1 MKEKNLLESLRDLFD
16 KLDEVEK
23 NISEK
28 EGKYLDHNVH
38 KLKLERIKLKNKIKD
53 KLKRE
58 RNRMKKEQK
67 SIEVCIGVGMDQI
80 FPQYQRIIIEED
92 SSEIDELENKLK
104 PKKTNTNRKNNRISL
119 INYEGDCIWA
129 KKSKGGD
136 FLIYDQYGVMI
147 EKVGLLEFQN
157 WIDGLR
163 SLVDSKGKSG
173 FYPDHH
179 ADAKPGS
186 KSLFEFV
193 KS

>member
-53 KLKRE
+53 KLKKE

-129 KKSKGGD
+129 RNLKEGIS
-136 FLIYDQYGVMI
+136 
-147 EKVGLLEFQN
+147 
-157 WIDGLR
+157 
-163 SLVDSKGKSG
+163 
-173 FYPDHH
+173 
-179 ADAKPGS
+179 
-186 KSLFEFV
+186 
-193 KS
+193 